1 MKEQDLKKIAEKV
14 LDLEQACRKGEYIP
28 ENMTKMNMLM
38 DPLEPEELF
47 RLVEIL
53 EEKTCKDKKFLV

>member
-1 MKEQDLKKIAEKV
+1 MEKQDLEILANKI
-14 LDLEQACRKGEYIP
+14 LNLERECQNGNYIP

-47 RLVEIL
+47 SLVELL
-53 EEKTCKDKKFLV
+53 EEKTCKK

>member
-1 MKEQDLKKIAEKV
+1 MKKRNLKKIAEKV
-14 LDLEQACRKGEYIP
+14 LDLERACRRGEYIP

-47 RLVEIL
+47 KLVEIL

>member
-1 MKEQDLKKIAEKV
+1 MKKQDLEILANKI
-14 LDLEQACRKGEYIP
+14 LNLERECQNGNYIP

-47 RLVEIL
+47 KLVEIL
-53 EEKTCKDKKFLV
+53 EEKTCKK

>member
-1 MKEQDLKKIAEKV
+1 MKERDLKKIAEKV
-14 LDLEQACRKGEYIP
+14 LDLERACHRGEYIP

-47 RLVEIL
+47 KLVEIL